1 MADGSWEFS
10 IAKGVVTVRSDSIGI
25 RMTPQAFLRGQYV
38 QLRNGSIGQQVQAL
52 LNLCAFAFTP
62 IALALHL
69 DQLLGPGQ
77 QWAFVPFAVFGLVTL
92 MWGFWITHLRESSIP
107 LSAVEFVSIDES
119 AQTIRIAHER
129 PNGLLSRLT
138 TCATQEQYALRGAED
153 ARRAKEAFQ
162 LRGIE
167 PKSPSDL
174 STTTEY
180 RFTSRQGVCFCD
192 QCHSQVSPSDRVCP
206 SCEYLLRVESP
217 LVE

>member
-10 IAKGVVTVRSDSIGI
+10 ITKGVVTVRSDAVGI
-25 RMTPQAFLRGQYV
+25 RMTPQAFLKGQYV
-38 QLRNGSIGQQVQAL
+38 QLRNGTIGQRVKAL
-52 LNLCAFAFTP
+52 FSLCAFAFTP
-62 IALALHL
+62 IALALQFA
-69 DQLLGPGQ
+69 QLLGPGQ
-77 QWAFVPFAVFGLVTL
+77 QWTFVPFAVFGIITLV
-92 MWGFWITHLRESSIP
+92 WGFWVTHLRESSIP
-107 LSAVEFVSIDES
+107 LSAVKFVSIDES

-129 PNGLLSRLT
+129 PNGLLTRLT

-153 ARRAKEAFQ
+153 AHRAKEVFQ

-167 PKSPSDL
+167 PTSPSDL
-174 STTTEY
+174 SMTTEY

-192 QCHSQVSPSDRVCP
+192 QCDSQVSPSDRVCP